1 MKRHQMEIKKS
12 WFKLGCI
19 FLCIWSMGLFQ
30 SAAAQI
36 YQLSP
41 EQMTHYTPNNPFG
54 RLKDGR
60 PNVPDALLDTMRNME
75 LTIVEVYALLRDKGY
90 PNQYEGD
97 WKILQP
103 GKKLV
108 GRAFTVQFM
117 PTRKDLNEVIQQDA
131 ADKGLGRLRNQT
143 TIDMLESGDVAIV
156 DLYGKV
162 EEGTFVGD
170 KLAYYV
176 NKATGTGIVIDGG
189 LFFVESI
196 KKTGMPVYYRGT
208 HPESLKN
215 SMITG
220 VNVPI
225 RVGRA
230 TAMPGDVV
238 LGDQDGLLFI
248 PPHLV
253 EEVIAAAKAKRVR
266 DAWSIKQFDTGKY
279 KSSEI
284 YGRPQD
290 PELIKD
296 LENFMKEHGN

>member
-1 MKRHQMEIKKS
+1 MDTQRKK
-12 WFKLGCI
+12 WIANLLPAT
-19 FLCIWSMGLFQ
+19 LCLMVAMGGLHRT
-30 SAAAQI
+30 ANAQI
-36 YQLSP
+36 HHLSP
-41 EQMTHYTPNNPFG
+41 EQMAHYTPNNPFD

-60 PNVPDALLDTMRNME
+60 PHVPDALLDTIRNME

-97 WKILQP
+97 WKVLQP

-117 PTRKDLNEVIQQDA
+117 PTRADLNEVIQRDA
-131 ADKGLGRLRNQT
+131 EEKGWGRLRNQT
-143 TIDMLESGDVAIV
+143 TIDMLESGDVAVV

-170 KLAYYV
+170 KLAYYI
-176 NKATGTGIVIDGG
+176 NKTTGTGIVIDGG

-196 KKTGMPVYYRGT
+196 EKTGMPAYYRGT
-208 HPESLKN
+208 HPESLRN

-230 TAMPGDVV
+230 TVMPGDVV
-238 LGDQDGLLFI
+238 LGDRDGLLFI

-253 EEVIAAAKAKRVR
+253 EEVVAAAKAKRIR

-296 LENFMKEHGN
+296 LEQYMEENSN